1 METPILPD
9 LEASMGED
17 GSDGVRA
24 LLGRHARPDD
34 IADAVLL
41 CVGGEARRVDPGV
54 PNGVTPAPKI

>member
-1 METPILPD
+1 
-9 LEASMGED
+9 MGED

-41 CVGGEARRVDPGV
+41 CVGGEARRADPGV
-54 PNGVTPAPKI
+54 PNGVTSAPEI